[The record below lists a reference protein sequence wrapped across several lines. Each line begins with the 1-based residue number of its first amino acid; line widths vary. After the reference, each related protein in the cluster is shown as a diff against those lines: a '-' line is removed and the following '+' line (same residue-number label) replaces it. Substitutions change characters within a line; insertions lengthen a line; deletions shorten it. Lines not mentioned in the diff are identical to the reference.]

1 MVHVQLDLDKEEYR
15 IVKTVQ
21 AYYDDLTKPDA
32 VKKIIKEF
40 GKGIKIT
47 ISSPSYSP

>member
-32 VKKIIKEF
+32 VKKIW
-40 GKGIKIT
+40 KGYKNYYFFPFT
-47 ISSPSYSP
+47 